1 MKTYQEITREI
12 IILEI
17 TRKDVMESTVY
28 DTPSK
33 LRLVAII
40 NSNISALKW
49 VLGVKE
55 SNDLGLKDNLD
66 TKGFSELDELYHK
79 HFKEQEEKKDE

>member
-1 MKTYQEITREI
+1 MKTYQEIVREI

-17 TRKDVMESTVY
+17 TRRDVMESTVY
-28 DTPSK
+28 DHPSK
-33 LRLVAII
+33 LRLAAII

-49 VLGVKE
+49 MLGMKE

-79 HFKEQEEKKDE
+79 HFTEQEETKDE

>member
-1 MKTYQEITREI
+1 MKSYQEITREI
-12 IILEI
+12 IILEV

-28 DTPSK
+28 DNPSK
-33 LRLVAII
+33 LRLSAII

-55 SNDLGLKDNLD
+55 NNDLGLKDNLD
-66 TKGFSELDELYHK
+66 TKGFPELEELYHK
-79 HFKEQEEKKDE
+79 HFAEQEGEKDE

>member
-1 MKTYQEITREI
+1 MRSYQEITREI

-28 DTPSK
+28 DTSSK
-33 LRLVAII
+33 LKLAAII

-66 TKGFSELDELYHK
+66 TKGFPELDELYHK
-79 HFKEQEEKKDE
+79 HFKKQEEKKDE

>member
-1 MKTYQEITREI
+1 MRSYQEITREI

-28 DTPSK
+28 DTSSK
-33 LRLVAII
+33 LKLAAII

-49 VLGVKE
+49 VLGMKE

-79 HFKEQEEKKDE
+79 HFTEQEDKKDE

>member
-33 LRLVAII
+33 LRPAAII
-40 NSNISALKW
+40 NANISALKW

-79 HFKEQEEKKDE
+79 HFKEQEEKKDG

>member
-12 IILEI
+12 IILKI

-33 LRLVAII
+33 LRLVSII

-55 SNDLGLKDNLD
+55 NNDLGLKDNLD
-66 TKGFSELDELYHK
+66 TKGFPELDELYSKLFHTEK
-79 HFKEQEEKKDE
+79 EKKDG